1 MIGIENRLS
10 TTFEYNVKLRGAEGI
25 SFPTVIASGSNS
37 QFVEYHNNDCLIN
50 PGDVRSKHE
59 NYNFL
64 ERSHRLRSFHER
76 LPERHGAH
84 AFRGRSESRQFRQ
97 TRCHRGNQRDLRG
110 VAEAAANRSQLV
122 VFGVSFPRSSIQD
135 LHITAVRS
143 ISKLL
148 IDLGVL
154 KSSSLE

>member
-37 QFVEYHNNDCLIN
+37 Q
-50 PGDVRSKHE
+50 
-59 NYNFL
+59 FL

>member
-59 NYNFL
+59 N
-64 ERSHRLRSFHER
+64 
-76 LPERHGAH
+76 
-84 AFRGRSESRQFRQ
+84 
-97 TRCHRGNQRDLRG
+97 
-110 VAEAAANRSQLV
+110 
-122 VFGVSFPRSSIQD
+122 I
-135 LHITAVRS
+135 I
-143 ISKLL
+143 I
-148 IDLGVL
+148 
-154 KSSSLE
+154 